1 MPRST
6 FIVLNVALF
15 SGFAFVPPPL
25 LTTFFI
31 VELIPVIA
39 VDGDLIVL
47 FFIVIK
53 TALPLLPPPRFTDNP
68 RVPDEDDKDDD
79 EDGEDEEDDAEIPF
93 PRCILLDEDD
103 AEIPFPRCILLD
115 AEAAAAL
122 DEGLL
127 RSFALAVF

>member
-1 MPRST
+1 
-6 FIVLNVALF
+6 LNVALF

-39 VDGDLIVL
+39 IDGDLIVL

-68 RVPDEDDKDDD
+68 RVHVPDEDDKDDD
-79 EDGEDEEDDAEIPF
+79 DDGEDE
-93 PRCILLDEDD
+93 EDD

-127 RSFALAVF
+127 RSFALAV